1 MKITKQKL
9 QQIIQE
15 ELQEMQQEGELD
27 EAFLDRIFGRSSEYG
42 GLVSG
47 QSGDQEINDKVVAAQ
62 NSLKDLGRILNKKN
76 FQQLADKALNMSTE
90 IAGLGSFA
98 NKQDTVKSE
107 PIPQDIKRIS
117 MAESGYETYKNL
129 RDDIKNALDNNKT
142 PPDFN
147 RMVNLYNKLVPEK
160 DQINPPKLNIL
171 KNREEQEQLK
181 FKGKREAK
189 PTYKYRTEI
198 AKQVLNVL
206 DQALIDPRNFGQS
219 RNRGSEAAR
228 NMAKLV
234 RGVSPRE

>member
-15 ELQEMQQEGELD
+15 ELQQMQQEGELE
-27 EAFLDRIFGRSSEYG
+27 EAFLDRIFGRSSEYS

-98 NKQDTVKSE
+98 NKQDTAKSE
-107 PIPQDIKRIS
+107 PVEQDIKRIS
-117 MAESGYETYKNL
+117 MAEAGYETYKNL
-129 RDDIKNALDNNKT
+129 RDDIKNAVDNNTT
-142 PPDFN
+142 PPTFA
-147 RMVNLYNKLVPEK
+147 RMVSLYNKLVPQK
-160 DQINPPKLNIL
+160 DQMDLNLL
-171 KNREEQEQLK
+171 KNREEQEQSK
-181 FKGKREAK
+181 FKGKRDAK

-206 DQALIDPRNFGQS
+206 DQALIDPRNFPGTSNSKRRNLTIGAQS
-219 RNRGSEAAR
+219 
-228 NMAKLV
+228 
-234 RGVSPRE
+234 GVSPRE

>member
-129 RDDIKNALDNNKT
+129 RDDIKNALDKNGT
-142 PPDFN
+142 PPDFKK
-147 RMVNLYNKLVPEK
+147 MVNLYNKLVPQK
-160 DQINPPKLNIL
+160 DQMDLNLL
-171 KNREEQEQLK
+171 KSREEQEQLK

-206 DQALIDPRNFGQS
+206 DQALIDPRNFPGTSIPRRRKSTIGAQ
-219 RNRGSEAAR
+219 G
-228 NMAKLV
+228 
-234 RGVSPRE
+234 GVSPRE